1 AMAGEDANW
10 GRIVMAVGK
19 SGARVDQSL
28 LSVSIGGVMI
38 ARAGERI
45 ESFVESDVEQHLKG
59 TDIQIAVDL
68 GLGRGR
74 ARIWTCDLTHE
85 YIRINAEYRS

>member
-1 AMAGEDANW
+1 
-10 GRIVMAVGK
+10 V
-19 SGARVDQSL
+19 SL
-28 LSVSIGGVMI
+28 GGVMI

-74 ARIWTCDLTHE
+74 ARVWTCDLTHE